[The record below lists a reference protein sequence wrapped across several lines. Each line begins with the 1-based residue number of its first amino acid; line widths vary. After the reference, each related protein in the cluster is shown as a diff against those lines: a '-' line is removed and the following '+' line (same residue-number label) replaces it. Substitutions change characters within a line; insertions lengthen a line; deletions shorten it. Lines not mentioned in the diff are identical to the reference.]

1 MTLLTFLAFWC
12 RSQWSVNMAN
22 HRKWRGLPLPI
33 RNIREANLER
43 WSDRGRG
50 YSTVSERRA
59 ALPWRL
65 AATITSRSGGGY
77 RVRRIS
83 RKLTAK
89 RMCPKSPTL
98 RNIWPRAVRG
108 AQQIAE
114 LAGAGA
120 GCRSGKAITMSRNPN
135 LLRHG
140 VLRRRHPDPGVPPKL
155 DMLPGHPLRDSNHV
169 RRRRRSARIKAP
181 SPGLEPELSEPKSDV
196 LPITPRRIGT
206 TSG

>member
-83 RKLTAK
+83 RKFTAK

-120 GCRSGKAITMSRNPN
+120 GCRSGKAITMSRNPKPFAP
-135 LLRHG
+135 RCSAAQTPRPWG
-140 VLRRRHPDPGVPPKL
+140 APDA
-155 DMLPGHPLRDSNHV
+155 GHVAGSPA
-169 RRRRRSARIKAP
+169 AR
-181 SPGLEPELSEPKSDV
+181 LEPRP
-196 LPITPRRIGT
+196 TPPPFGANQSSVARTRT
-206 TSG
+206 

>member
-83 RKLTAK
+83 RKFTAK

-120 GCRSGKAITMSRNPN
+120 GCRSGKAITMSRNPKPFAP
-135 LLRHG
+135 RC
-140 VLRRRHPDPGVPPKL
+140 
-155 DMLPGHPLRDSNHV
+155 
-169 RRRRRSARIKAP
+169 SAAQ
-181 SPGLEPELSEPKSDV
+181 
-196 LPITPRRIGT
+196 TPRPWDAPDN
-206 TSG
+206 